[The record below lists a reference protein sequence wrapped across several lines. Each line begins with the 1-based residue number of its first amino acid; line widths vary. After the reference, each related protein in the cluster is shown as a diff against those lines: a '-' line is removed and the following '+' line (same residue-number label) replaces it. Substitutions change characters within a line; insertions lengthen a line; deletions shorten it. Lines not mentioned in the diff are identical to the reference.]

1 MVTAGVFWDTNLFI
15 YLIEE
20 KPADLSK
27 LVVQGRER
35 MIARGDQL
43 VTSSLTLGEV
53 LVQPLRANRSDL
65 AEEYEQHITSG
76 ATVVPFDSGAARKFA
91 QIRATYPSVR
101 PPDAVQLAC
110 AAQHGV
116 ATFVTNDGR
125 LGRVKVGGVGSVI
138 PLRQWAA

>member
-1 MVTAGVFWDTNLFI
+1 MVTGGVFWDTNLFI

-20 KPADLSK
+20 RPADLSR
-27 LVVQGRER
+27 LVVRGRER
-35 MIARGDQL
+35 MIAGGDRL

-53 LVQPLRANRSDL
+53 LVQPLRARRSDL

-76 ATVVPFDSGAARKFA
+76 ATVVTFDGGAARRFA

-110 AAQHGV
+110 AAQYGV
-116 ATFVTNDGR
+116 ETFVTNDDR
-125 LGRVKVGGVGSVI
+125 LSRVKVAGVGSVL
-138 PLRQWAA
+138 PLSEWAA